1 MGQAPQTIWRSLRA
15 LSEAAHVALGGDTE
29 HAPEECGIYPVDGVS
44 QQEHKLGVALPVECS
59 HEHRKL
65 DVPVGQVGL
74 GCDLGG
80 DEERP
85 RRWRCSQHKSG
96 MDWSD

>member
-1 MGQAPQTIWRSLRA
+1 MLWLQGMHL
-15 LSEAAHVALGGDTE
+15 EAASLSQRDGAGHS
-29 HAPEECGIYPVDGVS
+29 PEERGINPVDGVS
-44 QQEHKLGVALPVECS
+44 QQEHKLGVALAVECS

>member
-1 MGQAPQTIWRSLRA
+1 MLPTGEST
-15 LSEAAHVALGGDTE
+15 G
-29 HAPEECGIYPVDGVS
+29 HAPKECGIYPVDGVS